1 MDSNVFPIRK
11 GDMYVLD
18 KHFLRGGRN
27 NDMILVSIFNRP
39 LTGTERHKLDDP
51 AGSTY

>member
-1 MDSNVFPIRK
+1 MDGNVFPIRK

-18 KHFLRGGRN
+18 KHFLRGERDK
-27 NDMILVSIFNRP
+27 DMILVSIFNPP
-39 LTGTERHKLDDP
+39 LTRTERHKLDDP

>member
-1 MDSNVFPIRK
+1 MDGNVFPIRK

-18 KHFLRGGRN
+18 KHFLRGERDK
-27 NDMILVSIFNRP
+27 DMILVSIFNPP
-39 LTGTERHKLDDP
+39 LTGTERHKLDEP